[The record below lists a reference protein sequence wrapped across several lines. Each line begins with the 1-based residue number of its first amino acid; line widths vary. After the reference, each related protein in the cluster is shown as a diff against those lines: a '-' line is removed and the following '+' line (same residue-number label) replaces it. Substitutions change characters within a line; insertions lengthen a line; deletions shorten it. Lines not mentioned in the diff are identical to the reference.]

1 MKAKMRL
8 AIIGTGI
15 AGNTAAYCLSQN
27 SANSIAIYEKE
38 PRIGGHSATV
48 DIDHSGTKIAVDTGF
63 IVYNELNYPEL
74 TGLFAHLDVKTESS
88 DMSFGVSAN
97 QGGYEWCGRTHDVF
111 RGLFAQKRNLFSPR
125 HIGMLLEI
133 LRFNNVAR
141 SDYLNGRLLGMTL
154 GDYLAQKKFS
164 SKFRDAY
171 LVPMGASIWSMSPK
185 AMLGFPIHSF
195 VDFCEKHCLLQW
207 DRPVWRTVT
216 GGSRHYVQALTA
228 GFQSRVKTSTAATK
242 IRRSGTEVQV
252 WDDKGNMATFDHVIM
267 ACHSDQSLA
276 LIDDPSKAE
285 KAILGSIRYK
295 ENDVWLHCDPQLMPK
310 RKLAWAAWNVLQQAD
325 PDQPVCLTY
334 WMNILQNIDKSKPVF
349 VTLNPSTPPRSGMVF
364 GRYSYAHPQYDE
376 ASVAAQAR
384 LHEIQGVQGIWFCG
398 AWTGYGFHEDG
409 LMSGL
414 NVARLLGSTAPWHV
428 DSSSARQHVVNDHAM
443 QTQAAE

>member
-1 MKAKMRL
+1 MRL

-15 AGNTAAYCLSQN
+15 AGNTAAYCLSHN
-27 SANSIAIYEKE
+27 SANQITVYEKE
-38 PRIGGHSATV
+38 ARIGGHSATV
-48 DIDHSGTKIAVDTGF
+48 DIDHGGTKIAVDTGF

-74 TGLFAHLDVKTESS
+74 TGLFAHLGVKTEES

-97 QGGYEWCGRTHDVF
+97 QGGYEWCGRTHDVL
-111 RGLFAQKRNLFSPR
+111 RGLFAQKRNLVSPR

-133 LRFNNVAR
+133 LRFNTVAR
-141 SDYLNGRLLGMTL
+141 ADYLAGRLLGHTL
-154 GDYLAQKKFS
+154 GDYLAHKKFS

-216 GGSRHYVQALTA
+216 GGSRNYVQALTA
-228 GFQSRVKTSTAATK
+228 GFRSNIKLSTAATK
-242 IRRSGTEVQV
+242 IQRFGSEVHV
-252 WDDKGNMATFDHVIM
+252 WDDKGHMETFDHVIM

-276 LIDDPSKAE
+276 LIDNPCNLE
-285 KAILGSIRYK
+285 RAILGAIRYK
-295 ENDVWLHCDPQLMPK
+295 DNDVWLHCDPELMPK
-310 RKLAWAAWNVLQQAD
+310 RKQAWAAWNVLQQDD

-334 WMNILQNIDKSKPVF
+334 WMNILQNIDRSKPVF
-349 VTLNPSTPPRSGMVF
+349 VTLNPSEPPRPETVF

-376 ASVAAQAR
+376 AAIAAQAR
-384 LHEIQGVQGIWFCG
+384 IHEIQGVQRIWYCG

-409 LMSGL
+409 LASGL
-414 NVARLLGSTAPWHV
+414 DVARLLGAKAPWHQ
-428 DSSSARQHVVNDHAM
+428 DGGSALPVPSTDLDLM
-443 QTQAAE
+443 TEAAE